1 MKSKA
6 DWEKGPNY
14 VWNHNYNSNRLEN
27 ILNIYAH
34 VYYLGTPRRVFTET
48 AERLVERDYR
58 PINTL
63 YYRQNIW
70 F

>member
-14 VWNHNYNSNRLEN
+14 VGNHNYNSNRLEN

-34 VYYLGTPRRVFTET
+34 VYYLGTRAFTET
-48 AERLVERDYR
+48 AERLVERD
-58 PINTL
+58 
-63 YYRQNIW
+63 
-70 F
+70 